1 MKKTVLLIIT
11 LDTKGP
17 EAFFLKAELERRGV
31 AVLLMNTGI
40 FPSSRGE
47 GDLSRQEVAQ
57 AAGRS
62 LEELLAA
69 NDKGAAIGAM
79 MDGAVTLTRNLY
91 GAGKIHGVLSIG
103 GAQGT
108 IMGTTAMRSLPFGVP
123 KVMLSTMA
131 SGKRPFERYVGTAD
145 ITLMHS
151 VVDFFGL
158 NPLLKQVLGNAAA
171 AVAGMVQ
178 AEPVAGG
185 KGTRVAITI
194 YGTTTT
200 AGTRIVTL
208 MQNRGYEMVAFH
220 PNGAGGQAMEEM
232 IRAGMFDGVMDL
244 TTHELMD
251 ELAGGEHAAGPAR
264 LEAASLMGIPQVVV
278 PGSTDYIVAGKFA
291 ELKRSFRQRKTMM
304 HNPAMTF
311 VQPSDREMA
320 RLGRIMAAK
329 LNRSRG
335 NTVVMVPMAGFCDPS
350 RAGRV
355 FHNPAGVEAFVKSLQ
370 AHISRSIPVQLL
382 PWHVNDEPFSAAMV
396 EEFEKLMRAKP
407 AAEHSRSSAATAS
420 GNIARAGSS

>member
-1 MKKTVLLIIT
+1 MKKTVLLIVT

-31 AVLLMNTGI
+31 TALLMNTGI
-40 FPSSRGE
+40 FPCSMGE
-47 GDLSRQEVAQ
+47 GDISRQEVAQ
-57 AAGRS
+57 AGGRS
-62 LEELLAA
+62 LDELLAA

-79 MDGAVTLTRNLY
+79 MDGAVKLTRNFY
-91 GAGKIHGVLSIG
+91 DAGKIHGVLSIG

-108 IMGTTAMRSLPFGVP
+108 IMGTSAMRSLPFGVP

-158 NPLLKQVLGNAAA
+158 NPLLMQVLRNAAA

-178 AEPVAGG
+178 ADRVAGG
-185 KGTRVAITI
+185 KGTRIAITI

-200 AGTRIVTL
+200 AGARIVGL
-208 MQNRGYEMVAFH
+208 MQKKGYEMVAFH

-278 PGSTDYIVAGKFA
+278 PGSTDYIVAGRFA

-320 RLGRIMAAK
+320 RLGRMMAEK

-370 AHISRSIPVQLL
+370 THISPSIPVQLL

-396 EEFEKLMRAKP
+396 EEFEELMRAKT
-407 AAEHSRSSAATAS
+407 AAAH
-420 GNIARAGSS
+420 GGSQ